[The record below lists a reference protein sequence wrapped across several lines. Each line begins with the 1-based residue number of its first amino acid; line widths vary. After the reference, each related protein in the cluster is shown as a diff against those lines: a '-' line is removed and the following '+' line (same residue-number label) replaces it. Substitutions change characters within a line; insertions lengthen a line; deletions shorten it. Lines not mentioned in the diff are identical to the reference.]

1 MNTPERLSALRTA
14 KQTLRMRDQKISRM
28 KQRLES
34 LTTKKSVEVDSEVS
48 QEIEDVIKE
57 KSSEIEALPKSDFR
71 RVFWDQQVH
80 MLNLLLS
87 SHCCIYQVKAIKV
100 EEKGRNALASFVYSM
115 VLKICRVSPKA
126 YEVMKESGMC
136 LPSRRTLNDYTHWVS
151 AKPGFSHE
159 VDVFLRTEAKVDE
172 LEDWQRYTILVIN

>member
-87 SHCCIYQVKAIKV
+87 SHCCIYQVKAIK
-100 EEKGRNALASFVYSM
+100 
-115 VLKICRVSPKA
+115 LKRKEGMRWHPLFIRWCLNLSRVSPKA

-159 VDVFLRTEAKVDE
+159 VENRS
-172 LEDWQRYTILVIN
+172 